1 MSKTIKDTNIKYQRS
16 IEKEWRKKRRM
27 ERNKKKKGLR

>member
-1 MSKTIKDTNIKYQRS
+1 MSKTIKDTSTKYQRS

-27 ERNKKKKGLR
+27 ERNKKRKGLR